1 MKPRFAALT
10 LATVALAPL
19 LAASARPPLP
29 DIIPMVVVGSGTRI
43 TMRIKNQGTAPAA
56 AAQLNVSLGTPISK
70 ATSYPQP
77 ALAPG
82 EIKSVII
89 DVGKPLAGVHYT
101 VRLDVNHTVTESNE
115 NNNVAAGNF

>member
-1 MKPRFAALT
+1 MKPRLAALV
-10 LATVALAPL
+10 LATVALVPT

-56 AAQLNVSLGTPISK
+56 AAMVGVSLGAPIGTYH
-70 ATSYPQP
+70 AYAQP
-77 ALAPG
+77 ALLPG
-82 EIKSVII
+82 EIKSLTI
-89 DVGKPLAGVHYT
+89 DTGHPLAGVTYT

-115 NNNVAAGNF
+115 NNNNVSSHF